1 MEWFT
6 FRVRRGRKERNW
18 SPCKKQELIDRLAE
32 YEDAGLD
39 PEEVRDLKRRDT
51 AAGTR
56 QDADPERILSRCP
69 VCGHIYRIAYSDG
82 LVAGEIPAF
91 CQDCGQRLK
100 RDGNREKG
108 WIDNFM
114 NKFMRKE

>member
-1 MEWFT
+1 MEGLT
-6 FRVRRGRKERNW
+6 LYVIKGRKKRYW
-18 SPCKKQELIDRLAE
+18 SLHKKQKLIDRLAE

-51 AAGTR
+51 AAAAKTETNS
-56 QDADPERILSRCP
+56 ERTLFRCP

-91 CQDCGQRLK
+91 CQDCGQRLLQK
-100 RDGNREKG
+100 K
-108 WIDNFM
+108 
-114 NKFMRKE
+114 K

>member
-39 PEEVRDLKRRDT
+39 PEEVRNLKKRDT
-51 AAGTR
+51 EAAAKTETNS
-56 QDADPERILSRCP
+56 ERTLFRCP

-91 CQDCGQRLK
+91 CQDCGQRLLQK
-100 RDGNREKG
+100 K
-108 WIDNFM
+108 
-114 NKFMRKE
+114 K

>member
-6 FRVRRGRKERNW
+6 FHVRRGRKERNW

-39 PEEVRDLKRRDT
+39 PEEVRNLKKRDT
-51 AAGTR
+51 AAAAKTETNS
-56 QDADPERILSRCP
+56 ERTLFRCP